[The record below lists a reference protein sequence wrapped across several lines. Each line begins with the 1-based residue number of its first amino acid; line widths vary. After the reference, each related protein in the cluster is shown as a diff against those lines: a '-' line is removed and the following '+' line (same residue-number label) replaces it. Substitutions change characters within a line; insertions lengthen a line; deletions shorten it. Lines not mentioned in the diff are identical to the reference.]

1 MGYFV
6 IIAFTTFLGSPPE
19 MLPVAFKNSADCE
32 SYLVEQVKKKFK
44 YMQINEG
51 QDSKYLTDITKSKFV
66 ICKQLKYPITKNSI

>member
-32 SYLVEQVKKKFK
+32 SYLVKQVENKFK

-51 QDSKYLTDITKSKFV
+51 QELKYLTDITKSKFV
-66 ICKQLKYPITKNSI
+66 ICKQLKYPITRNSI